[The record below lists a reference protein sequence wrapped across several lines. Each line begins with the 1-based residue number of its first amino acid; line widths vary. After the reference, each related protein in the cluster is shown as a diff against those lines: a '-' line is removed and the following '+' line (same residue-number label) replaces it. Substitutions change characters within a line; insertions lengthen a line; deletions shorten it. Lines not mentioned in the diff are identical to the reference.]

1 MLILIETAQHGQKRS
16 STCPGVPVKTGKPPV
31 NSEKSS
37 LMGRIQ
43 AAFCEYRVKAK
54 GLQLVK
60 VALKVKLIYSLHVNS
75 GKYTNVV
82 TFLHIF
88 TILEG

>member
-1 MLILIETAQHGQKRS
+1 MVSEEKFNMPRS
-16 STCPGVPVKTGKPPV
+16 ACQDW
-31 NSEKSS
+31 E
-37 LMGRIQ
+37 
-43 AAFCEYRVKAK
+43 RVKVK
-54 GLQLVK
+54 GLLLVK
-60 VALKVKLIYSLHVNS
+60 LALKVKLIYSLHVNS